1 MKEQDNLSISQELY
15 GTILINLK
23 SIVQNIFPLE
33 YNKQEITISYIV
45 EQIASSGSIQKNS
58 DYPELDEEIEEI
70 NQAIIDYCK
79 YKEIPKEEEN
89 NIYKKTSELIKD
101 GFLKNIEQT
110 TKLEPTTEL
119 EKKYLDKLNQATSS
133 DEKKIIID
141 QHKLEIEAFNKQIA
155 QDFQKKQEDL
165 RGNREITNVEEHKL
179 VKEGI
184 VTKEEIEPYLSNY
197 PLLNTL
203 VEYIYLDDDQDIP
216 LVKKLFEIARN
227 FYPNNS
233 TQELKELMELSY
245 KKVNDLVGTNSSN
258 ILELLN
264 HKQISFADINN
275 VESEELHK
283 INEIK
288 IKSNFKI
295 LDCVISGDCRVTL
308 KKLIE
313 TGKIESFDK
322 KELELVV
329 ALFEKDAD
337 TLNKHQ
343 ETKLSSK
350 VGKLLLT
357 FHASKAYK
365 LDDLMQFINIID
377 VAEELLFTAT
387 YYQNINI
394 IKQIIETKIEIS
406 SSTLIKALYINFTSD
421 NKEILDYLLSFKG
434 LNINEHD
441 ENGGTLLDYAITFN
455 KLDIVKKLLSHENIE
470 VNKKNIYGFTILE
483 QAINDDKLEIV
494 KLLLSHPDIKFN
506 EKDQLGYTSL
516 DWVII
521 CNKLEIFKV
530 LMPHLDINQKNQ
542 DGYTPLEWSIY
553 NSYEVFQ
560 TLLLRPDINVN
571 EENQHGLTP
580 LQLAII
586 DHNDQM
592 IQALLSHKNIEVSE
606 KNQYG
611 TPLELV
617 INNSND
623 TALKLLL
630 SHPKINL
637 NKTEIAEILRLH
649 EAKLKEEVQDDS
661 VPISNIELDT
671 SVLGGLEE
679 DQESY
684 GL

>member
-1 MKEQDNLSISQELY
+1 M
-15 GTILINLK
+15 
-23 SIVQNIFPLE
+23 
-33 YNKQEITISYIV
+33 
-45 EQIASSGSIQKNS
+45 
-58 DYPELDEEIEEI
+58 
-70 NQAIIDYCK
+70 
-79 YKEIPKEEEN
+79 
-89 NIYKKTSELIKD
+89 
-101 GFLKNIEQT
+101 
-110 TKLEPTTEL
+110 
-119 EKKYLDKLNQATSS
+119 
-133 DEKKIIID
+133 
-141 QHKLEIEAFNKQIA
+141 
-155 QDFQKKQEDL
+155 
-165 RGNREITNVEEHKL
+165 
-179 VKEGI
+179 
-184 VTKEEIEPYLSNY
+184 
-197 PLLNTL
+197 LNTL

-227 FYPNNS
+227 FCPNNS
-233 TQELKELMELSY
+233 TQGLKELMELSY
-245 KKVNDLVGTNSSN
+245 KKVNDLVGTNSNN

-264 HKQISFADINN
+264 HKQISFADIND

-313 TGKIESFDK
+313 AGKIDSFDK
-322 KELELVV
+322 KELELIV

-337 TLNKHQ
+337 TLNKYQ

-365 LDDLMQFINIID
+365 LNDLMQFINIID
-377 VAEELLFTAT
+377 VAEELLFIAT
-387 YYQNINI
+387 YHQNIDI
-394 IKQIIETKIEIS
+394 IKKIETKIEIS

-441 ENGGTLLDYAITFN
+441 GSGDSLLDYAITFN
-455 KLDIVKKLLSHENIE
+455 KLDIVEKLLSYENIE

-494 KLLLSHPDIKFN
+494 KLLLSHPDIKVN

-542 DGYTPLEWSIY
+542 DGYTPLEWSID

-571 EENQHGLTP
+571 EENQHGFTP

-586 DHNDQM
+586 NHNDQM

-649 EAKLKEEVQDDS
+649 EAKLNEEAQCDS

-671 SVLGGLEE
+671 SLGGLEE